1 MARMIADF
9 ESTIDCIS
17 STRTQFQHH
26 EEHEKVQSTFVSDV
40 KILAQSIQKSG
51 NPFDDE
57 TSELVVLFS
66 GEITENSVTE
76 TLYQINQS
84 GIEQYN
90 TFVNERIINR
100 SKPLSDPIKSNNFPL
115 ISRPTVK
122 KSTLPTQVS
131 SLKQDCNLFA
141 RIYIA
146 SQ

>member
-1 MARMIADF
+1 MARVIADF

-26 EEHEKVQSTFVSDV
+26 KEHEKVQSTFVSDV
-40 KILAQSIQKSG
+40 KILAQSIQESG

-66 GEITENSVTE
+66 EEITDNSVTE
-76 TLYQINQS
+76 TLCQINQS

-100 SKPLSDPIKSNNFPL
+100 SKPVAEILLCFSY
-115 ISRPTVK
+115 R
-122 KSTLPTQVS
+122 
-131 SLKQDCNLFA
+131 
-141 RIYIA
+141 
-146 SQ
+146 

>member
-1 MARMIADF
+1 MIADF

-26 EEHEKVQSTFVSDV
+26 KEHEKVQSTFVSDV
-40 KILAQSIQKSG
+40 KILAQSIQESG

-66 GEITENSVTE
+66 EEITDNSVTE
-76 TLYQINQS
+76 TLCQINQS

-100 SKPLSDPIKSNNFPL
+100 SKPLSDPIKRNNFPL

-122 KSTLPTQVS
+122 KSTVPTQVS